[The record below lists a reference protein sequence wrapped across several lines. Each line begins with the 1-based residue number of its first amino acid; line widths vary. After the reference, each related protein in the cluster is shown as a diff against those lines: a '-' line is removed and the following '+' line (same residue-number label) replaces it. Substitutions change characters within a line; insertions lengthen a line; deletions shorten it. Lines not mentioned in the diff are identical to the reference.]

1 MPGLIPCNAGG
12 SPVAAEKGPKLM
24 KNDQPLVSARDFPL
38 ALALLTRLPV
48 HVSRFDRTAQ
58 AVWAFPLVGLVIGG
72 VAGLAGLLASFLGLP
87 SPINALISLFVLIFL
102 TGAMH
107 EDGIADTT
115 DGLWGGWD
123 AARRLEIMKDS
134 HIGSYGV
141 LALLFS
147 FASRWVAL
155 WLLFDLGQGIGF
167 AAILASAA
175 ASRAMMPA
183 LMAALPNARAF
194 GLSHS
199 TGRPSTTTAAIGI
212 CIALLV
218 SVLLLG
224 WGGLWVIICAGSAAI
239 AIAFLASKK
248 IGGQTGDILGAAQ
261 QLSEIAVLFA
271 LLTLQ

>member
-1 MPGLIPCNAGG
+1 
-12 SPVAAEKGPKLM
+12 M
-24 KNDQPLVSARDFPL
+24 KNDQPLVCARDFPL

-48 HVSRFDRTAQ
+48 HVSGFDRTAQ
-58 AVWAFPLVGLVIGG
+58 AAWAFPLVGLVIGG
-72 VAGLAGLLASFLGLP
+72 VAGFTGLMANSLGLP
-87 SPINALISLFVLIFL
+87 SPINALISLFVLVFL
-102 TGAMH
+102 TGAIH
-107 EDGIADTT
+107 EDGVADSA

-147 FASRWVAL
+147 FAARWAAL
-155 WLLFDLGQGIGF
+155 WLLFDLGQGVGF
-167 AAILASAA
+167 AAILSGAV

-183 LMAALPNARAF
+183 LMAALPNARAS

-199 TGRPSTTTAAIGI
+199 TGRPSATTAAVGI
-212 CIALLV
+212 CIALLL

-224 WGGLWVIICAGSAAI
+224 WVGLWAVICGGLAAI

-261 QLSEIAVLFA
+261 QLSEIAVLFS
-271 LLTLQ
+271 LLMLH

>member
-1 MPGLIPCNAGG
+1 
-12 SPVAAEKGPKLM
+12 M
-24 KNDQPLVSARDFPL
+24 KNDQPLVSTQDFPL

-48 HVSRFDRTAQ
+48 HVPQFDRSAQ
-58 AVWAFPLVGLVIGG
+58 SVWAFPLVGVIVGG
-72 VAGLAGLLASFLGLP
+72 LAGLAGLCANWIGLP
-87 SPINALISLFVLIFL
+87 NPVSALVSLFFLVFL

-107 EDGIADTT
+107 EDGLADSA

-147 FASRWVAL
+147 FAARWAAL
-155 WLLFDLGQGIGF
+155 WLLFDIGQGIAF
-167 AAILASAA
+167 AAILTGAV

-183 LMAALPNARAF
+183 VMAALPNARRT

-199 TGRPSTTTAAIGI
+199 TGRPSATTAAVGL
-212 CIALLV
+212 CVALAL

-224 WGGLWVIICAGSAAI
+224 WGGLWVVLCAGLAAI
-239 AIAFLASKK
+239 IVATIAQKK
-248 IGGQTGDILGAAQ
+248 IDGQTGDILGAIQ